1 MLKRAQWMLLP
12 LWLGPIG
19 VLAQALR
26 FQHITTNEGLSHNA
40 ITCVFEDREGYIW
53 IGTENGLNR
62 YDGQRVERFTAIPNA
77 PGIHH
82 ITSIDQAPSGD
93 LWITTQGAGL
103 FRRDHASG
111 AFDHMQHDPAETE
124 GLPSDKLNHVLVVN
138 DSILVL
144 STSNIGACWFNTRAK
159 SFTVRGFRYVRT
171 AAGMDSLTGA
181 TWCHRALLLDP
192 QHIWMPVV
200 HSTRSYIADAI
211 TGELR
216 MSLAFS
222 QMMGRGPVTNGLVL
236 GDRLYAGGWSA
247 GIERLDLDRPNAPE
261 FIPLADEVTAM
272 VPWGDSVFIAGT
284 KLNGLALIHVRDGEM
299 ARWRHMRK
307 DHASLINDRVRCL
320 LKDRN
325 GTLWVGTADGLSV
338 HASDVWHFAPTKLL
352 ADDVP
357 GDLVFHNLQQ
367 DANGTIR
374 ISTSR
379 GFFLVDPQLNT
390 VRHVPI
396 TYDDEALEVTGLFE
410 VGPNSRFIGTETG
423 LYRYDPHEEHIID
436 QAKTDAAVAFKANVM
451 FQVRSVFLDT
461 LDYGPLLVVG
471 ALGYGHIAF
480 DPHTAAHP
488 KTWNP
493 YPEGARTPL
502 MHRTAVEDGHGA
514 YWVGASDGL
523 WYWKPARSGST
534 SELVQYQTG
543 ATGPRQLPGNYV
555 TAIVIS
561 GDTVWCAMRD
571 AGLACTVAG
580 RAIAFTPPA
589 HIPNDALG
597 LTRDEQG
604 RLWYCTS
611 EGLVRFDPRTRE
623 WLHVPVNDGH
633 ELRRLNSSILTLND
647 GRIAFCTDR
656 HLVTFDPTVFDAL
669 PALPVPGLM
678 ELKNTWGPLPVHART
693 VEIPYR
699 SSAFDAV
706 FSALSPTG
714 AGPLEFVYRLEGVD
728 SEARV
733 TTAREGIRYSGVP
746 VGTYRLLVRV
756 RDAYGRTGP
765 EHALLTVTVTGPF
778 WQRWWF
784 FVLVLGAGALGMY
797 AISRLRQRQRLKL
810 QGVRDRIARDLHD
823 DIGSTLGSI
832 SYYSEAL
839 KRKLEHAEDD
849 MAQQVAEK
857 IGTSSRAMI
866 EQMSDIVWSVDP
878 KNDDAASLIER
889 MRGFGGDLLST
900 RGIVLHF
907 NAAPGL
913 GERKLSAEQRR
924 NIFLIYKEALHNAA
938 KYAQC
943 TSITVSIATK
953 GRELLISIRDD
964 GKGFDPTNVDSY
976 NGNGL
981 GNMRTRANMI
991 GARVDVLSAPGQ
1003 GTDVRVVAPL
1013 TETLPLSG
1021 D

>member
-1 MLKRAQWMLLP
+1 MLLAW
-12 LWLGPIG
+12 WLGPLP

-40 ITCVFEDREGYIW
+40 ITCLFEDRDGYIW
-53 IGTENGLNR
+53 IGTENGLDR

-77 PGIHH
+77 PGTSN
-82 ITSIDQAPSGD
+82 ITSIAQDASGD
-93 LWITTQGAGL
+93 LWISTQGAGL
-103 FRRDHASG
+103 FRRDHSSG
-111 AFDHMQHDPAETE
+111 AFEHLRHDPSVKG

-144 STSNIGACWFNTRAK
+144 STSNTGACWFNTRAK
-159 SFTVRGFRYVRT
+159 SFTVRGFRYMRT
-171 AAGMDSLTGA
+171 AAGVDSLTGA

-299 ARWRHMRK
+299 ARWRHRRN

-320 LKDRN
+320 LKDRK

-338 HASDVWHFAPTKLL
+338 HAADVWRFNTTQLL
-352 ADDVP
+352 PDEEP
-357 GDLVFHNLQQ
+357 GDLAFHKLQQ
-367 DANGTIR
+367 DADGTIR

-379 GFFLVDPQLNT
+379 GFFLIDPTSNAI
-390 VRHVPI
+390 RHVPI
-396 TYDDEALEVTGLFE
+396 THKGEALEITGLFE
-410 VGPNSRFIGTETG
+410 VGPNMRYIGTETG
-423 LYRYDPHEEHIID
+423 LYLYEPLEERIID
-436 QAKTDAAVAFKANVM
+436 PARTDLAVSIKEKVM

-461 LDYGPLLVVG
+461 LNDELSLVVG
-471 ALGYGHIAF
+471 ALGYGHLIF
-480 DPHTAAHP
+480 DPRSGAHR
-488 KTWNP
+488 KEWNP
-493 YPEGARTPL
+493 YPEGVRAPL
-502 MHRTAVEDGHGA
+502 MQRTTLADDHGD

-523 WYWKPARSGST
+523 WQWKPPRHGRK
-534 SELVQYQTG
+534 SELGLYHVA
-543 ATGPRQLPGNYV
+543 ATGSRRMPGNYV
-555 TAIVIS
+555 TAILTA
-561 GDTVWCAMRD
+561 GDTVWCTLRD
-571 AGLACTVAG
+571 AGLACVVDG
-580 RAIAFTPPA
+580 RAIAFATPA
-589 HIPNDALG
+589 HVPHDALG
-597 LTRDEQG
+597 LARDLRG
-604 RLWYCTS
+604 RLWYSTS
-611 EGLVRFDPRTRE
+611 DGLVRFDPRTLE

-633 ELRRLNSSILTLND
+633 ELQRLNSSILALKD

-656 HLVTFDPTVFDAL
+656 HLVTFDPAAFDTPL
-669 PALPVPGLM
+669 GLPTPALL
-678 ELKNTWGPLPVHART
+678 ELKNTWGPLPVSANA

-706 FSALSPTG
+706 ISALSPTG
-714 AGPLEFVYRLEGVD
+714 AGPLEFVYKLEGVD
-728 SEARV
+728 AEARV
-733 TTAREGIRYSGVP
+733 TTAREGVRYSGVP
-746 VGTYRLLVRV
+746 VGTHRLLVRV

-784 FVLVLGAGALGMY
+784 FGLVLATGALGMY
-797 AISRLRQRQRLKL
+797 GVSRLRQRQRLKL

-839 KRKLEHAEDD
+839 KRKLEHADDD

-857 IGTSSRAMI
+857 IGSSSRAMI

-889 MRGFGGDLLST
+889 MRGFGADLLSVQD
-900 RGIVLHF
+900 IVLHF
-907 NAAPGL
+907 NTSPGL
-913 GERKLSAEQRR
+913 AERKLSAEQRR
-924 NIFLIYKEALHNAA
+924 NLFLIYKEAMHNAA
-938 KYAQC
+938 KYAHC
-943 TSITVSIATK
+943 TSVTVTLSSK
-953 GRELLISIRDD
+953 GRELVLSIRDD
-964 GKGFDPTNVDSY
+964 GAGFDPANVDSY

-981 GNMRTRANMI
+981 GNMRTRAGSI
-991 GARVDVLSAPGQ
+991 RARVEVVSTPGK
-1003 GTDVRVVAPL
+1003 GTEVRVVAPL
-1013 TETLPLSG
+1013 TEALPLTG